1 MNGQLSLPIMFT
13 LFKKPPADDSAAASP
28 GWFDR
33 LKSGLARTSAQMKSG
48 LGTLWGRERADE
60 AWFQELE
67 DTLLMAD
74 VGPRATQRII
84 DDLRKSADASDPA
97 ALKHEL
103 AASINGML
111 APLAVPLDTSAHKP
125 FVIMTVG
132 VNGAGKTTT
141 IGKLA
146 RHFLNE
152 GKTVM
157 LAAGDTFRAAARE
170 QLATW
175 GERSGITVISQEGA
189 DPAAVIFDAVQAARA
204 RGIDVVIADTAGR
217 LPTQLHLMDELKKI
231 HRVIAKAD
239 STAPHEVLLVLD
251 ANTGQN
257 ARGQVDAF
265 DSALNVTGLV
275 LTKLDGTARGGAV
288 LGMTQADR
296 TIPIRFI
303 GVGEGIDDLQPFQAD
318 AFTQALLE

>member
-1 MNGQLSLPIMFT
+1 MFSI
-13 LFKKPPADDSAAASP
+13 FKKSSAFAPTDAPP
-28 GWFDR
+28 GWFER
-33 LKSGLARTSAQMKSG
+33 LKSGLARTSNQMKAGLSG
-48 LGTLWGRERADE
+48 LWSHERADE

-74 VGPRATQRII
+74 VGPQATQRILG
-84 DDLRKSADASDPA
+84 DLRRAAGVADPA
-97 ALKHEL
+97 ALRAQLGQSVSALLK
-103 AASINGML
+103 
-111 APLAVPLDTSAHKP
+111 PLAVPLDTAAHKP

-146 RHFLNE
+146 RHFLND

-175 GERSGITVISQEGA
+175 GGRSGISVISQEGA
-189 DPAAVIFDAVQAARA
+189 DPAAVIFDAVQAAKA

-231 HRVIAKAD
+231 RRVIAKAD
-239 STAPHEVLLVLD
+239 ETAPHEVMLVLD

-257 ARGQVDAF
+257 ARAQVDAF
-265 DSALNVTGLV
+265 DTALGVTGLAV
-275 LTKLDGTARGGAV
+275 TKLDGTARGGAV
-288 LGMTQADR
+288 LGMATQDR
-296 TIPIRFI
+296 VIPIRFI
-303 GVGEGIDDLQPFQAD
+303 GVGEGIDDLQPFEAE
-318 AFTQALLE
+318 AFTEALLA